1 MGMMTD
7 RKGVLRTDDVVGKL
21 RAACSEAGG
30 QKAWA
35 LSCGVSP
42 QYITDILYGR
52 RVPGDS
58 VLRGL
63 GLQRDEPAY
72 VPREPEEVALCD
84 QDGATLLVATAT
96 WGDRA

>member
-1 MGMMTD
+1 MNGQRD
-7 RKGVLRTDDVVGKL
+7 VLRTHDVVGKL
-21 RAACSEAGG
+21 RAACADAGG

-35 LSCGVSP
+35 LSCGVSA

-52 RVPGDS
+52 RMPGDS

-72 VPREPEEVALCD
+72 VPREPEEIALHD
-84 QDGATLLVATAT
+84 EDGVTLVTATVT
-96 WGDRA
+96 WGDRV